1 MGSAGTC
8 VQAHVSHRSHQKHS
22 ALHNSPHIKI
32 KGKGKNIRYELDD
45 QHLLYHVSCMRQNC
59 CPAIF
64 FTRCPKELSL
74 SRTKF
79 RKAVKNWASVSWL
92 FMWNNLLISCFTDP
106 NYFVPA
112 PLWPDLSLGVLL
124 TFCYQAASS
133 VLACC
138 SQCVLTC
145 SHTAWLVLTCSFS
158 ARCVLTCSYLARC
171 VPTGDDGCSRLT
183 RPPNPN
189 PPTNP
194 ILAEI
199 QNPFS
204 PKTQNLSPISSE
216 IKNVRLPFS
225 PLFTRMPQKLP
236 C

>member
-22 ALHNSPHIKI
+22 ALHKSPHIKI
-32 KGKGKNIRYELDD
+32 KSNDKWKMNIRYKLND

-59 CPAIF
+59 CNAICF
-64 FTRCPKELSL
+64 SRCPKELFL
-74 SRTKF
+74 SRVRL

-92 FMWNNLLISCFTDP
+92 FMWWILLISSFTDP
-106 NYFVPA
+106 NYFAAAPYNQTCPWVSSWPFVTKQLQVSWLVVP
-112 PLWPDLSLGVLL
+112 
-124 TFCYQAASS
+124 
-133 VLACC
+133 
-138 SQCVLTC
+138 QCVLTC
-145 SHTAWLVLTCSFS
+145 SYTAWCLLTCSH
-158 ARCVLTCSYLARC
+158 LARC

-204 PKTQNLSPISSE
+204 PETQNLSHISSE
-216 IKNVRLPFS
+216 SKNVHLTFS
-225 PLFTRMPQKLP
+225 LLFAKMPQKLP

>member
-1 MGSAGTC
+1 MNWTINICFTMSAACVGTAAMPFAFQDVPRSYFYQGSKRQRKIGHMYLGLSSC
-8 VQAHVSHRSHQKHS
+8 EIFFSFHVSLILTILPLPPYNQTC
-22 ALHNSPHIKI
+22 PW
-32 KGKGKNIRYELDD
+32 
-45 QHLLYHVSCMRQNC
+45 VSSWPFVTRQ
-59 CPAIF
+59 
-64 FTRCPKELSL
+64 LQ
-74 SRTKF
+74 
-79 RKAVKNWASVSWL
+79 VSWL
-92 FMWNNLLISCFTDP
+92 V
-106 NYFVPA
+106 VP
-112 PLWPDLSLGVLL
+112 
-124 TFCYQAASS
+124 
-133 VLACC
+133 
-138 SQCVLTC
+138 QCVLTC
-145 SHTAWLVLTCSFS
+145 PYTAWRVLTCSSS
-158 ARCVLTCSYLARC
+158 ARRVLTCSYLARC